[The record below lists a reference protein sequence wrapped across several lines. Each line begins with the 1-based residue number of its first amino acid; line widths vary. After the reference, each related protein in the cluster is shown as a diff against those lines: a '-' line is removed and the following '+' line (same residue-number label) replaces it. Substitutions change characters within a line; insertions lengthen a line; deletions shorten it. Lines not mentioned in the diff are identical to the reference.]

1 MLDQIKEALVGRKVH
16 PLGFRLGYNKDW
28 LARWYAEGERYSDL
42 LLEDVAIRR
51 MIQESLQR
59 AAVARVEIERFP
71 KQIRIS
77 IHSAK
82 PGVVIGR
89 KGANV
94 NALRS
99 QLEELTK
106 KKVWVEVS
114 EIERPEVEAAL
125 VAESVAEQ
133 LGRRISHRR
142 AMKQAVTRAMRAGAK
157 GIRIACAGRLSGSEM
172 ARREWVRE
180 GRVPL
185 HTLRADIDYA
195 CREALTTLGRIGVKV
210 WIYRGDLLP
219 VGKEEETPV
228 ALSEGPTARR

>member
-1 MLDQIKEALVGRKVH
+1 MGRKVH

-28 LARWYAEGERYSDL
+28 LAHWYAQGPRYIDL
-42 LLEDVAIRR
+42 LHEDLAIREL
-51 MIQESLQR
+51 IEQELQQ
-59 AAVARVEIERFP
+59 AAVTRVEIERYP

-94 NALRS
+94 NSLRS
-99 QLEELTK
+99 KLEKLTD

-114 EIERPEVEAAL
+114 EVPRPELEAAL

-133 LGRRISHRR
+133 LQRRISHRR
-142 AMKQAVTRAMRAGAK
+142 AMKQAVGRAMRAGAQ
-157 GIRIACAGRLSGSEM
+157 GIRIRCSGRLSGSEM
-172 ARREWVRE
+172 ARSEWVRE

-185 HTLRADIDYA
+185 QTMRADIDYA
-195 CREALTTLGRIGVKV
+195 MRESLTTLGRIGVKV
-210 WIYRGDLLP
+210 WIYRGELLP
-219 VGKEEETPV
+219 
-228 ALSEGPTARR
+228 EGLGEQSAAAMGSS

>member
-1 MLDQIKEALVGRKVH
+1 VGRKVH

-28 LARWYAEGERYSDL
+28 LARWYAEGESYVDL
-42 LLEDVAIRR
+42 LLEDVSIRKTIR
-51 MIQESLQR
+51 ESLQR
-59 AAVARVEIERFP
+59 AAISTVEIERFP
-71 KQIRIS
+71 KQIRIT
-77 IHSAK
+77 IHSAR

-99 QLEELTK
+99 QLEQLTK

-114 EIERPEVEAAL
+114 EVERPELEASL

-133 LGRRISHRR
+133 LERRISHKR
-142 AMKQAVTRAMRAGAK
+142 AMKQAVTRAMRAGAQ
-157 GIRIACAGRLSGSEM
+157 GIKIACSGRLSGAEM
-172 ARREWVRE
+172 ARREWVRD

-185 HTLRADIDYA
+185 QTLRADIDYA

-210 WIYRGDLLP
+210 WVYRGELLP
-219 VGKEEETPV
+219 EGQQET
-228 ALSEGPTARR
+228 ASQLLGAEA

>member
-28 LARWYAEGERYSDL
+28 LAHWYAEGRRYSEL
-42 LLEDVAIRR
+42 LHEDVAIRR
-51 MIQESLQR
+51 MIRKNLER
-59 AAVARVEIERFP
+59 AAVTRVEIERFP
-71 KQIRIS
+71 KQVRIS

-99 QLEELTK
+99 QLEQLTK

-114 EIERPEVEAAL
+114 EIERPELEAVL

-142 AMKQAVTRAMRAGAK
+142 AMKQAVSRAMRAGAK
-157 GIRIACAGRLSGSEM
+157 GIKIACSGRLGGGEM
-172 ARREWVRE
+172 SRREWVRD

-185 HTLRADIDYA
+185 QTLRADIDYA

-219 VGKEEETPV
+219 EGEGEETSGLLGE
-228 ALSEGPTARR
+228 A